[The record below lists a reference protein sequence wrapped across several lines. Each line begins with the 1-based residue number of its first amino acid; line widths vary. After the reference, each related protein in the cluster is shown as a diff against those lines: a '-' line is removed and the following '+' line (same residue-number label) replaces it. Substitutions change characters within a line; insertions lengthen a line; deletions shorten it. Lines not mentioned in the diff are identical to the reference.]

1 MRIHLA
7 SLLIASLGIAGASA
21 CKAKDR
27 PPAAD
32 NTAKNE
38 RDRSTTPTADQ
49 GAQSGA
55 DLALTQKIR
64 KAVVDD
70 GSLSTNAH
78 NVKIVVT
85 NGVATLVGPVATPE
99 EKTKLER
106 IATAAGATSV
116 VDQLEVTSG

>member
-7 SLLIASLGIAGASA
+7 SLLIVGLAGAGA
-21 CKAKDR
+21 CKSKNN

-32 NTAKNE
+32 NTQKNE
-38 RDRSTTPTADQ
+38 RDRAVTPTADQ
-49 GAQSGA
+49 GAQSGD

-64 KAVVDD
+64 KAIVDD

-78 NVKIVVT
+78 NCKIVVT
-85 NGVATLVGPVATPE
+85 NGVATLVGPVETPE
-99 EKTKLER
+99 EKTRLET

-116 VDQLEVTSG
+116 VDQLEVKRG